1 MEKEFISMWMGE
13 YIEEVSKIT
22 KCMDK
27 GLTNGR
33 MEGNMLGRMKMIKK
47 KG

>member
-1 MEKEFISMWMGE
+1 MEREFISMWMGE

-22 KCMDK
+22 KCMGK

-33 MEGNMLGRMKMIKK
+33 MEENMLDRMKMIKK